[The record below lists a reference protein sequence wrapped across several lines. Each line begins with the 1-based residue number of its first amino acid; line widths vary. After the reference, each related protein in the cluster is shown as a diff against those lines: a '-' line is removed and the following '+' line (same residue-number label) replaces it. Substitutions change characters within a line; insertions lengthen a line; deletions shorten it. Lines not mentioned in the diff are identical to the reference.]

1 MIPTNGKIKFKEGDI
16 VYFKT
21 PNTAKYTETIAP
33 GCEGGSYDY
42 HFTTGVPY
50 RILSIDNG
58 FGIVTGNIINL
69 EDGKTHFMHSQLYE
83 SLVSAREWNLN
94 EILNTN
100 F

>member
-21 PNTAKYTETIAP
+21 PNTAKY

>member
-1 MIPTNGKIKFKEGDI
+1 MIPTNGNIKFKKGDI

-21 PNTAKYTETIAP
+21 TNIAKY
-33 GCEGGSYDY
+33 GCEGGSYHY
-42 HFTTGVPY
+42 HFTPGVPY
-50 RILSIDNG
+50 RIESIDNG

-69 EDGKTHFMHSQLYE
+69 EDGKTHFMDSQLYE
-83 SLVSAREWNLN
+83 SLVSAREYNLN

>member
-1 MIPTNGKIKFKEGDI
+1 MIKFKKGDI

-21 PNTAKYTETIAP
+21 PNTAKY
-33 GCEGGSYDY
+33 GREGGSYDY
-42 HFTTGVPY
+42 HFTPGVPY

-69 EDGKTHFMHSQLYE
+69 EDGKKHFMHSQLYK
-83 SLVSAREWNLN
+83 SLVSSREWNLN
-94 EILNTN
+94 EILDTN

>member
-1 MIPTNGKIKFKEGDI
+1 MIKFKEGDI

-21 PNTAKYTETIAP
+21 PNTATY
-33 GCEGGSYDY
+33 GCKGGSYEY
-42 HFTTGVPY
+42 HFTPGVPY

-69 EDGKTHFMHSQLYE
+69 EDGKKHFMHSQLYK
-83 SLVSAREWNLN
+83 SLVSSREWNLN
-94 EILNTN
+94 EILDTN

>member
-1 MIPTNGKIKFKEGDI
+1 MIKFKEGDI

-21 PNTAKYTETIAP
+21 PNTAKY
-33 GCEGGSYDY
+33 GCKGGSYEY
-42 HFTTGVPY
+42 HFTPGVPY
-50 RILSIDNG
+50 RIENINDG

-69 EDGKTHFMHSQLYE
+69 EDGETHFMHSDLYN

-94 EILNTN
+94 EILDTN

>member
-1 MIPTNGKIKFKEGDI
+1 MIKFKKGDI

-21 PNTAKYTETIAP
+21 TNTATY
-33 GCEGGSYDY
+33 GCEGGSYEY
-42 HFTTGVPY
+42 HFTPGVPY

-69 EDGKTHFMHSQLYE
+69 EDGKKHFMHSQLYK
-83 SLVSAREWNLN
+83 SLVSSREWNLN
-94 EILNTN
+94 EILDTN

>member
-1 MIPTNGKIKFKEGDI
+1 MTPTNGKIKFKEGDI

-21 PNTAKYTETIAP
+21 TNTAKY

-42 HFTTGVPY
+42 HFTPGVPY

-69 EDGKTHFMHSQLYE
+69 EDGKTHFMDSQLYE